1 MQINIGSYSISM
13 KYLFKRTNRNTFYY
27 KRRVP
32 KDLKFAYPKPFIEI
46 SLRQTDKVMA
56 AIKCEQQHKTVEQE
70 FKRLR
75 QGLPKTEML
84 TNYQAALKHLDT
96 FKLAPQDA
104 NIHNNAAEHARD
116 RFYETL
122 DDTIRQK
129 TTLETYS
136 AIDANEIAFSTH
148 LLNDEQ
154 RSALAIIQGEFRL
167 TASQYPLEYLR
178 LTDKADNRKKVTE
191 CNRAIASLIKHCG
204 DRPPAQ
210 YARSDLN
217 HYIKESGAT
226 KKTQTVSR
234 QLKSIAAMFN
244 LVSLEMDIAIDR
256 QHAFTDFKIPGLG
269 NDAKDKS
276 EFTKEQIQT
285 IRNMPLS
292 KTPEITHMIQLML
305 DTGMRIKE
313 CCGLMIDDI
322 IIDKTTPYLILYRN
336 NVRDIKSKNS
346 KRFVALVGSSLS
358 AMQQAVTS
366 CAGKFIFPRYVD
378 EMSGKVKNDNAS
390 AACNKRLS
398 LLLGEGAPQSHSF
411 RHTLQTRLR
420 NVECPKDIRDELGGW
435 AKDISD
441 NYGSP
446 ADLTVKQSWLL
457 RSLDAPEGVKRF

>member
-136 AIDANEIAFSTH
+136 AIDANEIAFPTH

-210 YARSDLN
+210 P
-217 HYIKESGAT
+217 
-226 KKTQTVSR
+226 VP
-234 QLKSIAAMFN
+234 F
-244 LVSLEMDIAIDR
+244 DR
-256 QHAFTDFKIPGLG
+256 PH
-269 NDAKDKS
+269 
-276 EFTKEQIQT
+276 
-285 IRNMPLS
+285 R
-292 KTPEITHMIQLML
+292 
-305 DTGMRIKE
+305 
-313 CCGLMIDDI
+313 
-322 IIDKTTPYLILYRN
+322 
-336 NVRDIKSKNS
+336 
-346 KRFVALVGSSLS
+346 
-358 AMQQAVTS
+358 
-366 CAGKFIFPRYVD
+366 PR
-378 EMSGKVKNDNAS
+378 
-390 AACNKRLS
+390 
-398 LLLGEGAPQSHSF
+398 HF
-411 RHTLQTRLR
+411 
-420 NVECPKDIRDELGGW
+420 
-435 AKDISD
+435 
-441 NYGSP
+441 
-446 ADLTVKQSWLL
+446 
-457 RSLDAPEGVKRF
+457 